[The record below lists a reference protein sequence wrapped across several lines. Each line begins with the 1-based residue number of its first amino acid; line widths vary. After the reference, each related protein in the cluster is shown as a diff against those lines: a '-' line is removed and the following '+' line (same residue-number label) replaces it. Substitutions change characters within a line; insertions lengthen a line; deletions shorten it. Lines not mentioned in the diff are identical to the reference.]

1 MGLPNEAATR
11 KFSIKVDSQEL
22 ERIIQAR
29 KNLDDIKALAKY
41 AAQYK
46 KLGWSPV
53 VVEAHSGTDLRV
65 DFGQPQ
71 AAWLRLLM
79 DLALKAT
86 RMCLAIRLEPD
97 SHLVVL
103 KVKPAL
109 ARTLLDRLAN
119 WRSPCIAR
127 VGDIWEHHFM
137 VLPQTWCLS
146 LEHLTGDQEAPLSLM
161 GPEQLVTVP
170 PSLDSSSQET
180 WRWLYPPWE
189 QPPGHPVPEL
199 IFILEDCGFISRRS
213 LTIEE
218 NLPSWK
224 EIFPLICHSDKLLQA
239 LLAPEETSVLY
250 YRKILYEAVRAGFQN
265 PGLLLGLLW
274 HAPHGEARLAPENWQ
289 QLCQWVAEI
298 QKPLSAEASGPESGS
313 PDGRPGSSGPTS
325 ASATPNGEIERPP
338 ISPLPRE
345 RPGSTVIPSS
355 PENLMDELQFLAAQ
369 TQKLEQQLDKLENQ
383 RLSSE
388 SGSGGSPY
396 PSLHEESTSLNLR
409 SQEKPGELEEL
420 RQAVEGFLAKI
431 QDLPDPE

>member
-1 MGLPNEAATR
+1 MGLPNEATSR

-53 VVEAHSGTDLRV
+53 VLEAHSLTDLRV
-65 DFGQPQ
+65 DFDQPQ
-71 AAWLRLLM
+71 EAWFRLLM
-79 DLALKAT
+79 DLALKGT

-103 KVKPAL
+103 KVNPGL
-109 ARTLLDRLAN
+109 ARTLLDRLEN

-127 VGDIWEHHFM
+127 LGDVWEHHFM
-137 VLPQTWCLS
+137 VFPPTWS
-146 LEHLTGDQEAPLSLM
+146 FTLEHPTGDQEAPLSLR
-161 GPEQLVTVP
+161 GPGELVTVP
-170 PSLDSSSQET
+170 PSLDPSSQET
-180 WRWLYPPWE
+180 WHWLYPPWE

-199 IFILEDCGFISRRS
+199 IFILEDCGFITRRS

-218 NLPSWK
+218 ELPSWK

-250 YRKILYEAVRAGFQN
+250 YRKILHEAVRAGFRD

-289 QLCQWVAEI
+289 QLCQWVAET
-298 QKPLSAEASGPESGS
+298 QMPLSAEAPGFESEF
-313 PDGRPGSSGPTS
+313 PDWRPGSPGPTS
-325 ASATPNGEIERPP
+325 ASSTPSGEIEGPP
-338 ISPLPRE
+338 ISPLARE
-345 RPGSTVIPSS
+345 RPESTVIPPA
-355 PENLMDELQFLAAQ
+355 PENLMAELQFLAAQ
-369 TQKLEQQLDKLENQ
+369 TLELEQQLDKLESQ
-383 RLSSE
+383 GLSSE
-388 SGSGGSPY
+388 SGAEDRPSP
-396 PSLHEESTSLNLR
+396 SVHEESTSLKLTP
-409 SQEKPGELEEL
+409 QEKPGELEEL
-420 RQAVEGFLAKI
+420 HQAVAGFLAKI

>member
-1 MGLPNEAATR
+1 MGLPNEAASR

-29 KNLDDIKALAKY
+29 KNLDDIKALARY

-53 VVEAHSGTDLRV
+53 VLEAHSGTDLRV

-71 AAWLRLLM
+71 EAWLKLLM
-79 DLALKAT
+79 DLALQGT

-109 ARTLLDRLAN
+109 ARTLLDRLKN

-161 GPEQLVTVP
+161 GPGQLVTVP
-170 PSLDSSSQET
+170 PSLDPSSQET

-189 QPPGHPVPEL
+189 QPPGHPIPEL

-218 NLPSWK
+218 ELPSWK
-224 EIFPLICHSDKLLQA
+224 EIFPLICNSDKLLQA

-250 YRKILYEAVRAGFQN
+250 YRKILYEAVRAGFQD

-298 QKPLSAEASGPESGS
+298 QKPLSAEASGLESEF
-313 PDGRPGSSGPTS
+313 PDWRPGSPGITS
-325 ASATPNGEIERPP
+325 ASFTPSGEIEPP
-338 ISPLPRE
+338 PSATLPRE
-345 RPGSTVIPSS
+345 SSENTVIPSS
-355 PENLMDELQFLAAQ
+355 PENLMDELQCLAAQ
-369 TQKLEQQLDKLENQ
+369 TFELEQQLDKLESQ
-383 RLSSE
+383 HLSSE
-388 SGSGGSPY
+388 SDSGGSPS
-396 PSLHEESTSLNLR
+396 PFLPEESTSLNLT

-420 RQAVEGFLAKI
+420 CQAVEGFLAKI